1 MNEYIGLKEKI
12 ACTFGLPSA
21 VSFLS
26 LLNEKEFSYLPVTW
40 VYIPRLW
47 REQSKRSMMQ
57 FMWNNPGVTSS
68 YVPGSWKTHVATL
81 MPNIISDVLS
91 QMYMS

>member
-40 VYIPRLW
+40 VYIPSFEESKE
-47 REQSKRSMMQ
+47 REAWCNSCEITLVSQ
-57 FMWNNPGVTSS
+57 
-68 YVPGSWKTHVATL
+68 VP
-81 MPNIISDVLS
+81 
-91 QMYMS
+91 MSLGAEKHMLLL